1 MEDNNCYIVVKTR
14 NKIILNDQAT
24 FLNLQADISLRLVLT
39 FGLDLFTESAD
50 LTLPPGVSNFE
61 TIVKFWDDQNRPL
74 FLNAKVSSHY
84 GGAVKVAIYSQFWI
98 INKTG

>member
-1 MEDNNCYIVVKTR
+1 MELLKHVQKENEKNTFIHDNLEK
-14 NKIILNDQAT
+14 KI
-24 FLNLQADISLRLVLT
+24 QADISLRLVLT

-61 TIVKFWDDQNRPL
+61 SIVKFWDHQNRPL
-74 FLNAKVSSHY
+74 FLNAKVTSHY

-98 INKTG
+98 VNKTG